1 VRVVLDTN
9 VLVSGLLA
17 PFGPPGVII
26 RMVVSGALT
35 LCVDARVLSEYH
47 DVLRRPRFE
56 FDEDAVAALLEY
68 IGATSDTAAAVP
80 LAKRLPDTDD
90 EAFLEVAS
98 ACAAKH
104 LVTGNLEHF
113 PKRLRAGVSVVS
125 PREFVEL
132 YRLTVTQG
140 DG

>member
-1 VRVVLDTN
+1 MRVVLDTN
-9 VLVSGLLA
+9 VLVSGLLN
-17 PFGPPGVII
+17 PFGPPGVTV

-56 FDEDAVAALLEY
+56 FDENSVATLIDY
-68 IGATSDTAAAVP
+68 IEATSDTAAAVP
-80 LAKRLPDTDD
+80 LAKRLPDTED
-90 EAFLEVAS
+90 EAFLEVAI

-104 LVTGNLEHF
+104 LITGNLEHF
-113 PKRLRAGVSVVS
+113 PEHLSAGVSVVS

-132 YRLTVTQG
+132 YRLQLINYTL
-140 DG
+140 

>member
-17 PFGPPGVII
+17 PFGPPGVIV

-35 LCVDARVLSEYH
+35 LCVDARVLLEYH
-47 DVLRRPRFE
+47 DVLSRSRFE
-56 FDEDAVAALLEY
+56 FDGDAVATLLDY
-68 IGATSDTAAAVP
+68 IEATSDTGAAVP
-80 LAKRLPDTDD
+80 LVKRLPDADD
-90 EAFLEVAS
+90 EAFLEVAI

-104 LVTGNLEHF
+104 LVTGNLEHY
-113 PKRLRAGVSVVS
+113 PEHLRAGVSVVS

-132 YRLTVTQG
+132 YRLTETQG

>member
-17 PFGPPGVII
+17 PFGPPGVIV
-26 RMVVSGALT
+26 RMVVSGALI
-35 LCVDARVLSEYH
+35 LCVDARALSEYH
-47 DVLRRPRFE
+47 DVLRRPRFD
-56 FDEDAVAALLEY
+56 FDEDAVAALMAY
-68 IGATSDTAAAVP
+68 IETSSDTAAAVP

-90 EAFLEVAS
+90 EAFLEVAIAS
-98 ACAAKH
+98 AARY

-113 PKRLRAGVSVVS
+113 PEYLRAGVSVVS

-132 YRLTVTQG
+132 YRLTGTQG

>member
-17 PFGPPGVII
+17 PFGPPGVIV

-35 LCVDARVLSEYH
+35 LCVDARVLSEYR

-56 FDEDAVAALLEY
+56 FDGDAVAALMDY
-68 IGATSDTAAAVP
+68 IEATSDAAAAVP

-90 EAFLEVAS
+90 EAFLEVAI
-98 ACAAKH
+98 ACVAMH

-113 PKRLRAGVSVVS
+113 PEHLCAGVSVV
-125 PREFVEL
+125 PPCEFVEI
-132 YRLTVTQG
+132 YRLTGTQG
-140 DG
+140 DL